1 MYPML
6 VSLLG
11 FIIALAIWPTQTDST
26 ARFLTG
32 VLVGLSI
39 ASLIA
44 GIVAYAGDRRVRTSK
59 HAGH

>member
-1 MYPML
+1 MYPMP

-11 FIIALAIWPTQTDST
+11 FTIALAIWPAQTDST

-44 GIVAYAGDRRVRTSK
+44 GIMASWQAGCR
-59 HAGH
+59 H